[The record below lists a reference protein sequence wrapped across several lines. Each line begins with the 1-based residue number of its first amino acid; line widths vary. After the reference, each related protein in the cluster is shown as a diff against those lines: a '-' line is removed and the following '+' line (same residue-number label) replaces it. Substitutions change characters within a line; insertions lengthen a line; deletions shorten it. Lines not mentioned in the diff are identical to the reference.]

1 MVMNARGLNL
11 AVYLAAI
18 LTIAVV
24 VNVIAAHPALRWR
37 ADATKT
43 RAYSL
48 SEQTVN
54 LLEDIE
60 GDWTIAVILTTD
72 GVDPALLRQ
81 IEQVLD
87 RYDRVSPNL
96 SVVRIDPADPASL
109 DSYEALLI
117 RLRRSYA
124 EPIAEYDAAL
134 DDGRRVLERLTVFLQ
149 QQIGS
154 LVTVSN
160 GLAEDDAARSQIEQL
175 LAIISLRLDQVRQVE
190 IELDRALAIDESR
203 PLADYET
210 ARSIL
215 AVSLDTWADEFFKIV
230 KLFNGWR
237 DSVATDMAVRRF
249 AATHRDEYDDWV
261 QELAGCAD
269 PLKQL
274 PPLELARIGRSL
286 EAGETAIVFGP
297 NGAAVI
303 PPEQLFS
310 RLNLRRRGSGIVA
323 FDQRFRGEQAISAA
337 IRMLSDGG
345 KMPVVVLVHAQ
356 DHSLLRRRDQNIDFM
371 GSAEMLQA
379 SRFDVRE
386 WIVALSN
393 RPRVP
398 RDRATVWVVVPPPI
412 PQRTTLTITEAEQKL
427 IDVTHALIAD
437 GEAVLLG
444 LTPSPLTRTGM
455 RDPWRELTTPF
466 GLTVDTT
473 RTIFESARDEA
484 GQVINQRV
492 IQLSNYL
499 PGTAIGLAVHGMQTV
514 FDLPVVITLDDDAS
528 GSVAPDV
535 RREIVLAVEPGED
548 RWLETDWMLN
558 PDSLDEPTA
567 DQRLDRPAPIV
578 VAAERRNPVK
588 TGQQRILVV
597 GSGGWLL
604 SYLADVVVPVG
615 GARMVLV
622 NPGNFELLMAG
633 ITWLAGDDDRI
644 ATSPVSRQVARL
656 EGVTESVQLLWRW
669 VALAIMP
676 GGCLAL
682 GIFVWTVRRH

>member
-18 LTIAVV
+18 VSIAVA
-24 VNVIAAHPALRWR
+24 VNVIAAHPAFRWR

-48 SEQTVN
+48 SEQTRN
-54 LLEDIE
+54 LLESIE
-60 GDWTIAVILTTD
+60 GDWTIAVVLTTE
-72 GVDPALLRQ
+72 GVDRALLRQ

-87 RYDRVSPNL
+87 RYDRASPNI
-96 SVVRIDPADPASL
+96 SIVRIDPADPASL
-109 DSYEALLI
+109 DSYEALLF

-134 DDGRRVLERLTVFLQ
+134 DAGRETLGRFTVFLQ
-149 QQIGS
+149 QQARA
-154 LVTVSN
+154 LVTVVRA
-160 GLAEDDAARSQIEQL
+160 LPDQDAVRSQIEQL
-175 LAIISLRLDQVRQVE
+175 LGVISLRLEQVRQVE
-190 IELDRALAIDESR
+190 VELDRALVVDESR

-215 AVSLDTWADEFFKIV
+215 AVSMDTWADEFYKIV
-230 KLFNGWR
+230 ELFNGWR
-237 DSVATDMAVRRF
+237 DDPATDMTVRRF
-249 AATHRDEYDDWV
+249 AAAHREDYDGWV
-261 QELAGCAD
+261 QELAGRAD

-274 PPLELARIGRSL
+274 PPLEFARIGRSL
-286 EAGETAIVFGP
+286 AAGETAIVFGP
-297 NGAAVI
+297 HGAAVI
-303 PPEQLFS
+303 PPQQLFA
-310 RLNLRRRGSGIVA
+310 RLNLRRRGSDTVT

-345 KMPVVVLVHAQ
+345 EMPVVVLVHAQ
-356 DHSLLRRRDQNIDFM
+356 DESLLSRRAQNIDFM
-371 GSAEMLQA
+371 GSAEILRA

-386 WIVALSN
+386 WIV
-393 RPRVP
+393 PRSEKPGVP
-398 RDRATVWVVVPPPI
+398 RDRASVWVVVPPPI
-412 PQRTTLTITEAEQKL
+412 PERTTLTVSEAEQKL
-427 IDVTHALIAD
+427 IDATRGLIAD
-437 GEAVLLG
+437 GEAVLLS
-444 LTPSPLTRTGM
+444 LTPSALTRTGAS
-455 RDPWRELTTPF
+455 DPWRTLTAPF

-473 RTIFESARDEA
+473 RTVFETARDEA

-492 IQLSNYL
+492 LQLSDYP
-499 PGTAIGLAVHGMQTV
+499 PGSAIGSAVHGLQTV
-514 FDLPVVITLDDDAS
+514 FDLPVVITLDEA
-528 GSVAPDV
+528 VAPDV
-535 RREIVLAVEPGED
+535 RRVVVLAVEPGGD

-567 DQRLDRPAPIV
+567 DQRFDDPAPLV
-578 VAAERRNPVK
+578 VTAERRNPVK
-588 TGQQRILVV
+588 SGDQRILVV

-615 GARMVLV
+615 GDRMVLV

-644 ATSPVSRQVARL
+644 ASSPVSRQVARL
-656 EGVTESVQLLWRW
+656 EGVTESVQSLWRW

-682 GIFVWTVRRH
+682 GIFVWTVRRQ

>member
-48 SEQTVN
+48 SEQTLN
-54 LLEDIE
+54 LLENLE
-60 GDWTIAVILTTD
+60 GDWTIAVIITTD
-72 GVDPALLRQ
+72 GVDRALMRQ
-81 IEQVLD
+81 VEQVLD
-87 RYDRVSPNL
+87 RYDRASPNL
-96 SVVRIDPADPASL
+96 SVVRIDPADPESL
-109 DSYEALLI
+109 DSYEAMLI
-117 RLRRSYA
+117 RLRRGYA

-134 DDGRRVLERLTVFLQ
+134 AEGRRTLERFTVFLQ
-149 QQIGS
+149 QQTGS
-154 LVTVSN
+154 LVTVRN
-160 GLAEDDAARSQIEQL
+160 GLPENDAARSQIEQL
-175 LAIISLRLDQVRQVE
+175 LAIISLRLEQVQQVE
-190 IELDRALAIDESR
+190 IELDRALAFDESR
-203 PLADYET
+203 PLPDYET

-215 AVSLDTWADEFFKIV
+215 AVSLDTWADEFFRIV
-230 KLFNGWR
+230 ELFNGWR
-237 DSVATDMAVRRF
+237 DNPATDMAVRRF
-249 AATHRDEYDDWV
+249 AAAHRDEYDGWV
-261 QELAGCAD
+261 QELALRAD

-274 PPLELARIGRSL
+274 PPLELARVGRSL

-297 NGAAVI
+297 HGAAVI
-303 PPEQLFS
+303 PPEQMFS
-310 RLNLRRRGSGIVA
+310 RLNLRRRGSDTVT

-345 KMPVVVLVHAQ
+345 EMPVVVLVHAQ
-356 DHSLLRRRDQNIDFM
+356 DESLLSRRAQNIDFM
-371 GSAEMLQA
+371 GAAEILRA

-386 WIVALSN
+386 WIVPRSEK
-393 RPRVP
+393 PRVP
-398 RDRATVWVVVPPPI
+398 RDRTTVWVVVPPPI
-412 PQRTTLTITEAEQKL
+412 PERITLTITEGEQKL
-427 IDVTHALIAD
+427 IDATGGLIAD
-437 GEAVLLG
+437 GEAVLLS
-444 LTPSPLTRTGM
+444 LTPSALTRTGM
-455 RDPWRELTTPF
+455 SDPWRDLAAVF

-473 RTIFESARDEA
+473 RTVFESARDEA
-484 GQVINQRV
+484 GQPINQRV
-492 IQLSNYL
+492 IQLSNYP
-499 PGTAIGLAVHGMQTV
+499 PGSAIGSAVHGQQTV
-514 FDLPVVITLDDDAS
+514 FDLPLVIKLDDA
-528 GSVAPDV
+528 VAPDV
-535 RREIVLAVEPGED
+535 RREVVLAVEPAHD

-567 DQRLDRPAPIV
+567 DQRFDRPLPLV
-578 VAAERRNPVK
+578 VTAERRNPVK
-588 TGQQRILVV
+588 AGPQRILVV

-615 GARMVLV
+615 GDRMVLV

-644 ATSPVSRQVARL
+644 AASPVSRQVARL
-656 EGVTESVQLLWRW
+656 EGVTESVQSLWRW

-682 GIFVWTVRRH
+682 GIFVWTVRRQ

>member
-48 SEQTVN
+48 SEQTLN
-54 LLEDIE
+54 LLENLE
-60 GDWTIAVILTTD
+60 GDWTIAVIITTD
-72 GVDPALLRQ
+72 GVDRALMRQ
-81 IEQVLD
+81 VEQVLD
-87 RYDRVSPNL
+87 RYDRASPNL
-96 SVVRIDPADPASL
+96 SVVRIDPADPESL
-109 DSYEALLI
+109 DSYEAMLI
-117 RLRRSYA
+117 RLRRGYA

-134 DDGRRVLERLTVFLQ
+134 DDGRRTLERFTVFLQ
-149 QQIGS
+149 QQTGS
-154 LVTVSN
+154 LVTVRN
-160 GLAEDDAARSQIEQL
+160 GLPENDAARSQIEQL
-175 LAIISLRLDQVRQVE
+175 LAIISLRLEQVQQVE
-190 IELDRALAIDESR
+190 IELDRALAFDESR
-203 PLADYET
+203 PLPDYET

-215 AVSLDTWADEFFKIV
+215 AVSLDTWADEFFRIV
-230 KLFNGWR
+230 ELFNGWR
-237 DSVATDMAVRRF
+237 DNPATDMAVRRF
-249 AATHRDEYDDWV
+249 AAAHRDEYDGWV
-261 QELAGCAD
+261 QELALRAD

-274 PPLELARIGRSL
+274 PPLELARVGRSL

-297 NGAAVI
+297 HGAAVI
-303 PPEQLFS
+303 PPEQMFS
-310 RLNLRRRGSGIVA
+310 RLNLRRRGSDTVT

-345 KMPVVVLVHAQ
+345 EMPVVVLVHAQ
-356 DHSLLRRRDQNIDFM
+356 DESLLSRRAQNIDFM
-371 GSAEMLQA
+371 GAAEILRA

-386 WIVALSN
+386 WIVPRSEK
-393 RPRVP
+393 PRVP
-398 RDRATVWVVVPPPI
+398 RDRTTVWVVVPPI
-412 PQRTTLTITEAEQKL
+412 PERITLTITEGEQKL
-427 IDVTHALIAD
+427 IDATGGLIAD
-437 GEAVLLG
+437 GEAVLLS
-444 LTPSPLTRTGM
+444 LTPSALTRTGM
-455 RDPWRELTTPF
+455 SDPWRDLAAVF

-473 RTIFESARDEA
+473 RTVFESARDEA
-484 GQVINQRV
+484 GQPINQRV
-492 IQLSNYL
+492 IQLSNYP
-499 PGTAIGLAVHGMQTV
+499 PGSAIGSAVHGQQTV
-514 FDLPVVITLDDDAS
+514 FDLPLVIKLDDA
-528 GSVAPDV
+528 VAPDV
-535 RREIVLAVEPGED
+535 RREVVLAVEPAHD

-567 DQRLDRPAPIV
+567 DQRFDRPLPLV
-578 VAAERRNPVK
+578 VTAERRNPVK
-588 TGQQRILVV
+588 AGPQRILVV

-615 GARMVLV
+615 GDRMVLV

-644 ATSPVSRQVARL
+644 AASPVSRQVARL
-656 EGVTESVQLLWRW
+656 EGVTESVQSLWRW

-682 GIFVWTVRRH
+682 GIFVWTVRRQ

>member
-48 SEQTVN
+48 SDQTVN

-72 GVDPALLRQ
+72 GVDRALMRQ
-81 IEQVLD
+81 VEQVLD
-87 RYDRVSPNL
+87 RYDRASPNL
-96 SVVRIDPADPASL
+96 SVIRIDPADPASL

-134 DDGRRVLERLTVFLQ
+134 ADGRRTLERFTVFLQ
-149 QQIGS
+149 QQTGS
-154 LVTVSN
+154 LVTVSG
-160 GLAEDDAARSQIEQL
+160 GLAENDAARSQIEQL
-175 LAIISLRLDQVRQVE
+175 LAIISLRLDQVREVE
-190 IELDRALAIDESR
+190 KELDRALVIDESR
-203 PLADYET
+203 PLPDYET

-215 AVSLDTWADEFFKIV
+215 AVSLNLWADEFFRIV
-230 KLFNGWR
+230 ELFNDWR
-237 DSVATDMAVRRF
+237 DNPATDMSVRRF
-249 AATHRDEYDDWV
+249 AGAHRDEYDGWV
-261 QELAGCAD
+261 QELARRAD

-286 EAGETAIVFGP
+286 AAGETAIVFGP
-297 NGAAVI
+297 HGAAVI

-310 RLNLRRRGSGIVA
+310 RLNLRRRGSDTVT

-337 IRMLSDGG
+337 IRMLQDGG
-345 KMPVVVLVHAQ
+345 ETPVVVLVHAQ
-356 DHSLLRRRDQNIDFM
+356 DKSLLRRGDQNIDFM
-371 GSAEMLQA
+371 GSAEILRA

-386 WIVALSN
+386 WIVSRSEKPA
-393 RPRVP
+393 VP
-398 RDRATVWVVVPPPI
+398 RDRRSVWVVVPPPI
-412 PQRTTLTITEAEQKL
+412 PQRTTLTITAAEQKL
-427 IDVTHALIAD
+427 IDATRGLIAD
-437 GEAVLLG
+437 GEAVLLS

-455 RDPWRELTTPF
+455 SDPWRDLTRPF

-473 RTIFESARDEA
+473 RTVFESVRDES
-484 GQVINQRV
+484 GQAINQRV
-492 IQLSNYL
+492 IQLSNYP
-499 PGTAIGLAVHGMQTV
+499 PGTRIGSAVHGLQTV
-514 FDLPVVITLDDDAS
+514 FDLPLVITLDDA
-528 GSVAPDV
+528 VAPDV
-535 RREIVLAVEPGED
+535 RREVVLAVEPGKD
-548 RWLETDWMLN
+548 RWLEPDWMLK
-558 PDSLDEPTA
+558 PGSLNEPTA
-567 DQRLDRPAPIV
+567 DQRFVRPLPLV
-578 VAAERRNPVK
+578 VTAERRNPVK
-588 TGQQRILVV
+588 AGQQRILVV

-604 SYLADVVVPVG
+604 SYLADVVIPVG
-615 GARMVLV
+615 GDRMVLV

-644 ATSPVSRQVARL
+644 ASSPVSRQVARL
-656 EGVTESVQLLWRW
+656 EGVTDSVQSLWRW
-669 VALAIMP
+669 VALAFMP
-676 GGCLAL
+676 GSCLAL
-682 GIFVWTVRRH
+682 GIFVWTVRRQ

>member
-11 AVYLAAI
+11 AAYLAAI
-18 LTIAVV
+18 VTIAVA
-24 VNVIAAHPALRWR
+24 VNAIAAHPAFRWR

-48 SEQTVN
+48 SEQTRN
-54 LLEDIE
+54 LLESIE
-60 GDWTIAVILTTD
+60 GDWTIAVVLTTE
-72 GVDPALLRQ
+72 GVDRALLRQ

-87 RYDRVSPNL
+87 RYDRASPNI
-96 SVVRIDPADPASL
+96 SIVRIDPADPASL
-109 DSYEALLI
+109 DSYEALLF

-134 DDGRRVLERLTVFLQ
+134 DAGRETLGRFTVFLQ
-149 QQIGS
+149 QQARA
-154 LVTVSN
+154 LVTVVR
-160 GLAEDDAARSQIEQL
+160 AMPEQDAVRSQIEQL
-175 LAIISLRLDQVRQVE
+175 LGVISLRFEQVRQVE
-190 IELDRALAIDESR
+190 VELDRALVVDESR

-215 AVSLDTWADEFFKIV
+215 AVSMDTWADEFYKIV
-230 KLFNGWR
+230 ELFNGWR
-237 DSVATDMAVRRF
+237 DDPATDMTVRRF
-249 AATHRDEYDDWV
+249 AAAHREDYDGWV
-261 QELAGCAD
+261 QELAGRAD

-274 PPLELARIGRSL
+274 PPLEFARIGRSL
-286 EAGETAIVFGP
+286 AAGETAIVFGP
-297 NGAAVI
+297 HGAAVI
-303 PPEQLFS
+303 PPQQLFA
-310 RLNLRRRGSGIVA
+310 RLNLRRRGSDTVT

-345 KMPVVVLVHAQ
+345 EMPVVVLVHAQ
-356 DHSLLRRRDQNIDFM
+356 DESLLSRRAQNIDFM
-371 GSAEMLQA
+371 GSAEILRA

-386 WIVALSN
+386 WIV
-393 RPRVP
+393 PRSEKPGVP
-398 RDRATVWVVVPPPI
+398 RDRASVWVVVPPPI
-412 PQRTTLTITEAEQKL
+412 PERTTLTVSEAEQKL
-427 IDVTHALIAD
+427 IDATRGLIAD
-437 GEAVLLG
+437 GEAVLLS
-444 LTPSPLTRTGM
+444 LTPSALTRTGAS
-455 RDPWRELTTPF
+455 DPWRTLTAPF

-473 RTIFESARDEA
+473 RTVFETARDEA

-492 IQLSNYL
+492 LQLSDYP
-499 PGTAIGLAVHGMQTV
+499 PGSAIGSAVHGLQTV
-514 FDLPVVITLDDDAS
+514 FDLPVVITLDEA
-528 GSVAPDV
+528 VAPDV
-535 RREIVLAVEPGED
+535 RRVVVLAVEPGGD

-567 DQRLDRPAPIV
+567 DQRFDDPAPLV
-578 VAAERRNPVK
+578 VTAERRNPVK
-588 TGQQRILVV
+588 SGDQRILVV

-615 GARMVLV
+615 GDRMVLV

-644 ATSPVSRQVARL
+644 ASSPVSRQVARL
-656 EGVTESVQLLWRW
+656 EGVTESVQSLWRW

-682 GIFVWTVRRH
+682 GIFVWTVRRQ

>member
-1 MVMNARGLNL
+1 MVVNARGLNL

-48 SEQTVN
+48 SEQTLN

-60 GDWTIAVILTTD
+60 GDWTIAVIITTD
-72 GVDPALLRQ
+72 GVDRALMRQ
-81 IEQVLD
+81 VEQVLD
-87 RYDRVSPNL
+87 RYDRASPNL
-96 SVVRIDPADPASL
+96 SVIRIDPADPASL

-134 DDGRRVLERLTVFLQ
+134 ADGRRTLERFTVFLQ
-149 QQIGS
+149 QQTGS
-154 LVTVSN
+154 LVTVSG
-160 GLAEDDAARSQIEQL
+160 GLAENDAARSQIEQL
-175 LAIISLRLDQVRQVE
+175 LAIISLRLDQVREVE
-190 IELDRALAIDESR
+190 KELDRALVIDESR
-203 PLADYET
+203 PLPDYET

-215 AVSLDTWADEFFKIV
+215 AVSLDTWADEFFRIV
-230 KLFNGWR
+230 ELFNGWR
-237 DSVATDMAVRRF
+237 DNPATDMAVRRF
-249 AATHRDEYDDWV
+249 GAAHRDEYDGWV
-261 QELAGCAD
+261 QELAGRAD
-269 PLKQL
+269 PLKHL
-274 PPLELARIGRSL
+274 PPLELARVGRSL

-297 NGAAVI
+297 HGATVI

-310 RLNLRRRGSGIVA
+310 RLNLRRRGSDTVT

-337 IRMLSDGG
+337 IRMLQDGG
-345 KMPVVVLVHAQ
+345 EMPVVVLVHAQ
-356 DHSLLRRRDQNIDFM
+356 DESLLSRRGQNIDFM
-371 GSAEMLQA
+371 GAAEILRA

-386 WIVALSN
+386 WIVQRSEK
-393 RPRVP
+393 PRVP
-398 RDRATVWVVVPPPI
+398 RDRTSVWVVVPPPI
-412 PQRTTLTITEAEQKL
+412 PERTTLTITEAEQKL
-427 IDVTHALIAD
+427 IDATGGLIAD
-437 GEAVLLG
+437 GEAVLLS

-455 RDPWRELTTPF
+455 SDPWRDLTAPF

-473 RTIFESARDEA
+473 RTVFESARDEA
-484 GQVINQRV
+484 GRVINQRV
-492 IQLSNYL
+492 IQLSNYP
-499 PGTAIGLAVHGMQTV
+499 PGTAIGSAVHGMQTV
-514 FDLPVVITLDDDAS
+514 FDLPLVITLDED
-528 GSVAPDV
+528 VAPDV
-535 RREIVLAVEPGED
+535 RREVVLAVDPAPD

-567 DQRLDRPAPIV
+567 DQRFDRPAPLV
-578 VAAERRNPVK
+578 VTAERRNPMK
-588 TGQQRILVV
+588 AGQQRILVV

-615 GARMVLV
+615 GDRMVLV

-644 ATSPVSRQVARL
+644 ASSPVSRQVARL
-656 EGVTESVQLLWRW
+656 EGVTESVRSLWRW
-669 VALAIMP
+669 VALVIMP

-682 GIFVWTVRRH
+682 GIFVWTVRRQ

>member
-1 MVMNARGLNL
+1 MVVNARGLNL

-48 SEQTVN
+48 SEQTLN

-60 GDWTIAVILTTD
+60 GDWTIAVIITTD
-72 GVDPALLRQ
+72 GVDRALMRQ
-81 IEQVLD
+81 VEQVLD
-87 RYDRVSPNL
+87 RYDRASPNL
-96 SVVRIDPADPASL
+96 SIVRIDPADPASL
-109 DSYEALLI
+109 DSYEAMLI

-134 DDGRRVLERLTVFLQ
+134 EDGRRTLERFTVFLQ
-149 QQIGS
+149 QQTGS
-154 LVTVSN
+154 LVTVRN
-160 GLAEDDAARSQIEQL
+160 GLPEDDAARSQLEQL

-190 IELDRALAIDESR
+190 IELDRALAFDESR
-203 PLADYET
+203 PLPDYET

-215 AVSLDTWADEFFKIV
+215 AVSLDTWADEFFRIV
-230 KLFNGWR
+230 ELFNGWR
-237 DSVATDMAVRRF
+237 DNPATDMAVRRF
-249 AATHRDEYDDWV
+249 GAAHRDEYDGWV
-261 QELAGCAD
+261 QELAGRAD
-269 PLKQL
+269 PLKHL
-274 PPLELARIGRSL
+274 PPLELARVGRSL

-297 NGAAVI
+297 HGATVI

-310 RLNLRRRGSGIVA
+310 RLNLRRRGSDTVT

-337 IRMLSDGG
+337 IRMLQDGG
-345 KMPVVVLVHAQ
+345 EMPVVVLVHAQ
-356 DHSLLRRRDQNIDFM
+356 DESLLSRRGQNIDFM
-371 GSAEMLQA
+371 GAAEILRA

-386 WIVALSN
+386 WIVQRSEK
-393 RPRVP
+393 PRVP
-398 RDRATVWVVVPPPI
+398 RDRTSVWVVVPPPI
-412 PQRTTLTITEAEQKL
+412 PERTTLTITEAEQKL
-427 IDVTHALIAD
+427 IDATGGLIAD
-437 GEAVLLG
+437 GEAVLLS

-455 RDPWRELTTPF
+455 SDPWRDLTAPF

-473 RTIFESARDEA
+473 RTVFESARDEA
-484 GQVINQRV
+484 GRVINQRV
-492 IQLSNYL
+492 IQLSNYP
-499 PGTAIGLAVHGMQTV
+499 PGTAIGSAVHGMQTV
-514 FDLPVVITLDDDAS
+514 FDLPLVITLDED
-528 GSVAPDV
+528 VAPDV
-535 RREIVLAVEPGED
+535 RREVVLAVDPAPD

-567 DQRLDRPAPIV
+567 DQRFDRPAPLV
-578 VAAERRNPVK
+578 VTAERRNPMK
-588 TGQQRILVV
+588 AGQQRILVV

-615 GARMVLV
+615 GDRMVLV

-644 ATSPVSRQVARL
+644 ASSPVSRQVARL
-656 EGVTESVQLLWRW
+656 EGVTESVRSLWRW
-669 VALAIMP
+669 VALVIMP

-682 GIFVWTVRRH
+682 GIFVWTVRRQ